1 MENIFYFIQLSKR
14 QMSRVGGVFCLRKQI
29 PIHNSNFYNRPPN
42 APGGPYSVQNQI
54 RVEAIENVNIT
65 GCRVNKKRFK

>member
-1 MENIFYFIQLSKR
+1 MKNIFYFIQLSKR

-42 APGGPYSVQNQI
+42 APEGPYTIQNPI
-54 RVEAIENVNIT
+54 KVRKATRTNDEAY
-65 GCRVNKKRFK
+65 